1 MTYIL
6 VNVMCVFGCVRGLFA
21 AADPGY
27 VTSIS
32 RADQSSLERRVNFS
46 ELINPSNNPV
56 DTSNVS
62 LYEALKSVIEW
73 TGQVRRKER
82 REREKR
88 EHARERCDADA
99 RRTS

>member
-1 MTYIL
+1 
-6 VNVMCVFGCVRGLFA
+6 MCVVCVCACFCCGSFP

-73 TGQVRRKER
+73 TGQVSLKAE
-82 REREKR
+82 EGKR
-88 EHARERCDADA
+88 EQARERKGGGGM
-99 RRTS
+99 

>member
-1 MTYIL
+1 MFSVL
-6 VNVMCVFGCVRGLFA
+6 VWFVLLA

-73 TGQVRRKER
+73 TGQVRRER
-82 REREKR
+82 
-88 EHARERCDADA
+88 
-99 RRTS
+99 